1 MSALRPEL
9 EAMVE
14 RLPGAVAACLMG
26 FDGIPV
32 ETLEAVSLDDQGLD
46 LGSLWVELSS
56 VAAQIQRTG
65 EVFATGPVEE
75 LTVRTERLTTVLRPI
90 SAEYFVALSM
100 FPWASGAKGRYLLR
114 VHGSRLVEA
123 IA

>member
-1 MSALRPEL
+1 
-9 EAMVE
+9 
-14 RLPGAVAACLMG
+14 
-26 FDGIPV
+26 
-32 ETLEAVSLDDQGLD
+32 
-46 LGSLWVELSS
+46 
-56 VAAQIQRTG
+56 
-65 EVFATGPVEE
+65 
-75 LTVRTERLTTVLRPI
+75 VLRPI